1 MEATSARLRFS
12 EEDLEG
18 FISNL
23 WLALE
28 RHQLPSPD
36 LRLRSAE
43 QGATTIELR
52 FARSGDLRRAL
63 RSLAR
68 TERAS
73 AAL

>member
-1 MEATSARLRFS
+1 MEANSALLRFA

-43 QGATTIELR
+43 AGATTIELR

-63 RSLAR
+63 RSLT
-68 TERAS
+68 TEPAS